1 MSSLQGGRVSEANIL
16 LVDDNDDVREITALL
31 LGEDGYNVI
40 GVPSGSLAL
49 GVLDTNPAIDLLIV
63 DYLMPEMSGVQLIRE
78 ARAKQPEIR
87 AIVITG
93 YGDDTRL
100 SGEFADEIVV
110 KKPFTKEQLVLAV
123 RDAIDRRGTK
133 RS

>member
-1 MSSLQGGRVSEANIL
+1 VSEANIL
-16 LVDDNDDVREITALL
+16 LVDDNDDVREITGLL

-49 GVLDTNPAIDLLIV
+49 GVLDTNPTIDLLIV
-63 DYLMPEMSGVQLIRE
+63 DYLMPEMSGVELIRE
-78 ARAKQPEIR
+78 ARAKQPKIR

-123 RDAIDRRGTK
+123 RDAIS
-133 RS
+133 RSRD

>member
-1 MSSLQGGRVSEANIL
+1 MSEANIL
-16 LVDDNDDVREITALL
+16 LVDDNDDVREITGLL

-63 DYLMPEMSGVQLIRE
+63 DYLMPEMSGVELIRA

-100 SGEFADEIVV
+100 SGEFADEIVL
-110 KKPFTKEQLVLAV
+110 KKPFTK
-123 RDAIDRRGTK
+123 GTIL
-133 RS
+133 